1 MDLNNLKDQA
11 KKTLKELISKAK
23 LNSGDIVIIGCSTS
37 EVIGK
42 EIGTCSNI
50 DVAQI
55 LFDGFID
62 IINENGLFLAAQ
74 CCEHLN
80 RAIVVEKDVAE
91 KLNLEIVNVVPAI
104 KAGGAFSTVCWN
116 NLKRPVAVEKIKADC
131 GIDIGGTL
139 IGMHIKP
146 VAIPVLTSIRK
157 IGDANII
164 CARRRPKFIG
174 GERARY
180 DSNLV

>member
-174 GERARY
+174 GDRARY

>member
-11 KKTLKELISKAK
+11 KKVLKELITKAK
-23 LNSGDIVIIGCSTS
+23 LNLGDIVIIGCSTS

-42 EIGTCSNI
+42 DIGTCSNI
-50 DVAQI
+50 DVAKI

-80 RAIVVEKDVAE
+80 RAIVIEKDVVE

-104 KAGGAFSTVCWN
+104 EAGGAFSTVCWN

-146 VAIPVLTSIRK
+146 VTIPVLTSIRK